1 MSNTGFL
8 GLRKLDPGQC
18 AGQGRERTMEG
29 GPTLVHRFDP
39 RVKFSRRYRTGI
51 SLHSHTMHSRE
62 YLDRLPTYIAKF
74 PIGAYILE
82 REIGRLHLYEG
93 RIFNFKKYY
102 WTPPLS
108 PREAHELESR
118 QIEERLALR
127 AEISLSDHNN
137 IEAGMHL
144 RMLERTARA
153 PISLEWSVPYGETVF
168 HLGVHN
174 LPGSR
179 AKAWM
184 EEFAAYTASPDPN
197 RLRELLESLN
207 AERCVLIVLNHPFW
221 DAESLGPEQHR
232 AALGSFLRVFL
243 PMVHAIEL
251 NGLRSRKEN
260 RMVVKLGDELQ
271 VPVISGGDR
280 HGCEANAV
288 LNVTNAGSFEEFVQ
302 EVREDRRS
310 EVLQMPQF
318 FEPLALRLVENAWH
332 ALSDAPGEFGRRH
345 WMTRVFI
352 EENGKTLP
360 LSQFTGTKFHRFI
373 DKFRWV
379 IGLVANPMLRPAL
392 RLPFLG
398 NEDGGL

>member
-1 MSNTGFL
+1 
-8 GLRKLDPGQC
+8 
-18 AGQGRERTMEG
+18 MEG
-29 GPTLVHRFDP
+29 GPTLVHRFDS
-39 RVKFSRRYRTGI
+39 RLKFSRQYRTGI
-51 SLHSHTMHSRE
+51 SLHSHTMHSKE

-74 PIGAYILE
+74 PIGSYILE

-93 RIFNFKKYY
+93 RVFNFKKYY

-108 PREAHELESR
+108 PREAHELER
-118 QIEERLALR
+118 KQIEEQLGLQ
-127 AEISLSDHNN
+127 AEVSLSDHNN

-144 RMLERTARA
+144 RMLEGTARA
-153 PISLEWSVPYGETVF
+153 PISVEWSAPYGETVF

-179 AKAWM
+179 AMAWM

-207 AERCVLIVLNHPFW
+207 AERGVLIVLNHPFW

-232 AALGSFLRVFL
+232 AALGSFLRIFL
-243 PMVHAIEL
+243 PMVHALEL
-251 NGLRSRKEN
+251 NGMRSRKEN
-260 RMVVKLGDELQ
+260 RMVVRLGEELQ

-288 LNVTNAGSFEEFVQ
+288 LNVTNAGTFEEFVQ

-310 EVLQMPQF
+310 EVMLMPQF
-318 FEPLALRLVENAWH
+318 FEPLPLRLMENAWH

-352 EENGKTLP
+352 EEDGKALP
-360 LSQFTGTKFHRFI
+360 LSQFTGTRFHRVI

-398 NEDGGL
+398 NEEGGL

>member
-1 MSNTGFL
+1 
-8 GLRKLDPGQC
+8 
-18 AGQGRERTMEG
+18 MEG

-39 RVKFSRRYRTGI
+39 RVKFSRQYRRGI
-51 SLHSHTMHSRE
+51 SLHSHTMHSKE

-74 PIGAYILE
+74 PIGSYILE

-108 PREAHELESR
+108 PREAHELER
-118 QIEERLALR
+118 KQIEEQLGLQ
-127 AEISLSDHNN
+127 AEVSLSDHNN

-144 RMLERTARA
+144 RMLEGTAKA
-153 PISLEWSVPYGETVF
+153 PISVEWSAPYGETVF

-174 LPGSR
+174 LPGPR

-197 RLRELLESLN
+197 RLRELLECLN
-207 AERCVLIVLNHPFW
+207 AERGVLIVLNHPFW

-243 PMVHAIEL
+243 PMLHALEL
-251 NGLRSRKEN
+251 NGMRSRNEN

-288 LNVTNAGSFEEFVQ
+288 LNVTKAGSFDEFVQ

-310 EVLQMPQF
+310 EVMLMPQF
-318 FEPLALRLVENAWH
+318 FEPLPLRLVENAWH
-332 ALSDAPGEFGRRH
+332 ALADAPGEFGRRH

-352 EENGKTLP
+352 EEDGKALP
-360 LSQFTGTKFHRFI
+360 LSQFTGTRFHRVI

-398 NEDGGL
+398 NEEGGL